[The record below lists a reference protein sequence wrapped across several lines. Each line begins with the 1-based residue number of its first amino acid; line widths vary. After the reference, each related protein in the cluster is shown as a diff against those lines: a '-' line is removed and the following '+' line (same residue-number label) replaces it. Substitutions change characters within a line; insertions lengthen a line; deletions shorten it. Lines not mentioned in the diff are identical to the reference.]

1 MTDGRL
7 AYTTI
12 AALWD
17 ANRAE
22 HRVRAA
28 QVGLDCPDD
37 VFEQLFHARRL
48 DPTLMVVV
56 GAIDWR
62 DVRWVELQLSG
73 AVLTQVH
80 VHRTMEAAVDAARIA
95 VATHGVV
102 DERSEVVTAWQR
114 DSTWLRAPVLVD
126 GDVSGNRVSY
136 ELVIGATR
144 LGTLLGL
151 FDRGELDSSARHR
164 VWVGRRR

>member
-7 AYTTI
+7 AYTSI

-17 ANRAE
+17 ADRAE
-22 HRVRAA
+22 HRARAA

-56 GAIDWR
+56 GAIDGR
-62 DVRWVELQLSG
+62 DVRWVELTLSG
-73 AVLTQVH
+73 AALSQVH
-80 VHRTMEAAVDAARIA
+80 VHRSLESAVDAARNA
-95 VATHGVV
+95 VGAHGVV
-102 DERSEVVTAWQR
+102 DDRPEVVTAWQR
-114 DSTWLRAPVLVD
+114 ESTWLRAPVLVD
-126 GDVSGNRVSY
+126 ADVSGSRVSY
-136 ELVIGATR
+136 ELLIGATR

-151 FDRGELDSSARHR
+151 LDRGDLDPANRHR

>member
-17 ANRAE
+17 ADRAE
-22 HRVRAA
+22 HRARAA

-73 AVLTQVH
+73 AVLAQVH
-80 VHRTMEAAVDAARIA
+80 VHRTLEAAVDAARNA

-114 DSTWLRAPVLVD
+114 DLTWLRAPVLVD

-136 ELVIGATR
+136 GLVIGATR

-151 FDRGELDSSARHR
+151 VDRGELDSSARHR

>member
-7 AYTTI
+7 AYTSI

-17 ANRAE
+17 ADRAE
-22 HRVRAA
+22 HRARAA
-28 QVGLDCPDD
+28 QVGLECPDD
-37 VFEQLFHARRL
+37 VFEQVFHVPRL
-48 DPTLMVVV
+48 DPTLLVVV

-62 DVRWVELQLSG
+62 DVRWVEIALSG
-73 AVLTQVH
+73 AALSQVH
-80 VHRTMEAAVDAARIA
+80 VHRNLESAVDAARAA
-95 VATHGVV
+95 VGTHGVV
-102 DERSEVVTAWQR
+102 DDRPEVVTAWESE
-114 DSTWLRAPVLVD
+114 STWLRAPVLVD

-151 FDRGELDSSARHR
+151 FDRGDLDPAQRHR

>member
-7 AYTTI
+7 AYTWI

-17 ANRAE
+17 ADRAQ
-22 HRVRAA
+22 HRARAA
-28 QVGLDCPDD
+28 DIGLDCPDD
-37 VFEQLFHARRL
+37 VFEQLFHVPRL
-48 DPTLMVVV
+48 DPTLLVVV

-62 DVRWVELQLSG
+62 GVRWTELPLSG
-73 AVLTQVH
+73 AVLAQVH
-80 VHRTMEAAVDAARIA
+80 VHRNLEAAVDAARTA
-95 VATHGVV
+95 VATHGLV
-102 DERSEVVTAWQR
+102 DDRPEVVAAWDR
-114 DSTWLRAPVLVD
+114 DSTWFRAPVLVD

-136 ELVIGATR
+136 ELLIGATR

-151 FDRGELDSSARHR
+151 LDRGDLDPAQRHR